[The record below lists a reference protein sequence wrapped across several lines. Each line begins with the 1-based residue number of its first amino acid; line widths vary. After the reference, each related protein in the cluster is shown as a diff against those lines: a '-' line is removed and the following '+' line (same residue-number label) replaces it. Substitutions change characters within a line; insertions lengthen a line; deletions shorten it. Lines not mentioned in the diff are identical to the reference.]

1 MAFCELWPSGP
12 IFDPGG
18 GFPLGMDSVLLAD
31 FARPGRGQGVELC
44 CGSGAVSLLLLW
56 RAPSLRMD
64 CVELLSSSARCAGD
78 NFAANGLAARARVIN
93 GDIRSHRRLLRAGE
107 YSLAVCNPPY
117 FPAGSGR
124 SSPDPARALARS
136 EAECT
141 LSDVLDA
148 ASWALKSGGA
158 LALVHRPER
167 LAEIFEGM
175 RARSMEP
182 KRLRLVQH
190 TAASTPSLA
199 LVEGRRGGAPGLRV
213 EPTLLLRDGDG
224 AESGEYRR
232 IYHMEER

>member
-1 MAFCELWPSGP
+1 MAETNSILIKN
-12 IFDPGG
+12 IFIMLSYAFQVLQEENYKKVAAEEFQNMED
-18 GFPLGMDSVLLAD
+18 LLA
-31 FARPGRGQGVELC
+31 AILAKGVAQQVKRGLYREYREQEDSLPVLRGKLEL
-44 CGSGAVSLLLLW
+44 
-56 RAPSLRMD
+56 
-64 CVELLSSSARCAGD
+64 
-78 NFAANGLAARARVIN
+78 NGTFR
-93 GDIRSHRRLLRAGE
+93 HQWQQRRLLSCQYDE
-107 YSLAVCNPPY
+107 LTQNNLYNQVIKTTLW
-117 FPAGSGR
+117 
-124 SSPDPARALARS
+124 ALARS

>member
-31 FARPGRGQGVELC
+31 FARPGAVRGVELC

-78 NFAANGLAARARVIN
+78 NFAANGLAGRARVIN
-93 GDIRSHRRLLRAGE
+93 GDIRDHRRLLRAGE

-148 ASWALKSGGA
+148 ASW
-158 LALVHRPER
+158 R
-167 LAEIFEGM
+167 
-175 RARSMEP
+175 
-182 KRLRLVQH
+182 
-190 TAASTPSLA
+190 
-199 LVEGRRGGAPGLRV
+199 
-213 EPTLLLRDGDG
+213 
-224 AESGEYRR
+224 
-232 IYHMEER
+232 